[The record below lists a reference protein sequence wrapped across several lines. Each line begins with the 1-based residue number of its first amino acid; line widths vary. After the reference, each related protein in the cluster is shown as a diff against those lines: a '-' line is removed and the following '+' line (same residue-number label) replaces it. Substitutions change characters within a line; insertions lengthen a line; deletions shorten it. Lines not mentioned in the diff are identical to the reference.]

1 MGGARGLNKRY
12 VKEINKSSMS
22 QLGFRRIALVAL
34 AGAGSLAAVV
44 VLGSDLLLGSSTAAI
59 ISDSP
64 KEVMDEAWQ
73 IVFRDYLDTTGK
85 YTDDR
90 WKILR
95 RDVLNK
101 SYGNKKDAYEAI
113 RGMLATLDDP
123 YTRFLDPRE
132 FKEMQIDTSG
142 ELSGVGIQ
150 LSLDKDTKELI
161 VVSPIDGSPASR
173 ADVKP
178 KDVITQIN
186 GKSTKGM
193 STEDAV
199 KLIRGPVGTKVSIQ
213 LRRNK
218 TQLVSVDLIRD
229 RIEIHAVDSRLN
241 TTPDGSKVGYIRL
254 KQFNANATKDM
265 RAAIRE
271 LETKGAQGYVLDLRS
286 NPGGLLMASVE
297 IARQWLDDGVI
308 VSTKTRDG
316 VQDIKRASGKA
327 LTKAPVVVIVNEGS
341 ASASEILSGALQ
353 DNNRAILVGQKTF
366 GKGLVQSV
374 RGLSDGS
381 GMTVTIAKYLTPSGR
396 DIHKF
401 GIQPNITAKLTE
413 DDAKNLKFDQLGTK
427 NDPQYKVAETAL
439 SKQLNASNSEIIKA
453 KAFNPNTTNLPA
465 ALESQNKVD

>member
-12 VKEINKSSMS
+12 VKEIKISSMS

-73 IVFRDYLDTTGK
+73 IVFREYLDTTGK

-101 SYGNKKDAYEAI
+101 SYGNKNDAYEAI

-271 LETKGAQGYVLDLRS
+271 LETKGVQGYVLDLRS

-327 LTKAPVVVIVNEGS
+327 LTKAPVVVLVNEGS

-439 SKQLNASNSEIIKA
+439 SKQLNAANSEFIKA

-465 ALESQNKVD
+465 ALDTQNKED